1 MTMKHFTGRAAMLGA
16 LVASAFAANQAVAQQ
31 QEPRVFGETAARGN
45 GIGLHTPNLDVALYG
60 LLDVTL
66 STANNID
73 AVGHRRTNFQKPWFS
88 GPRWGVIGSR
98 ALPDGAPN
106 LIFKLEGEYLL
117 DTGEEDTPGVLFNRD
132 AWVGFQGETM
142 GKLTFGRQNTLA
154 RDFSH
159 IYGDPYTASGQVTLD
174 EGGWTN
180 TNNFKQLINYAASA
194 TGTRYDRGVVWKKQ
208 FGAFVAGA
216 GYQFASDPST
226 TPSTAGRGGKNSTQS
241 AALAWNGGVFNASG
255 FVNHANI
262 QGFSHKSWSLGGNAG
277 LGSMTRVYAG
287 YFHYDA
293 EQAAIGS
300 RTDKAWTASLRFA
313 PPGKLDYEAG
323 FVNIKADNG
332 GLSSKGFILDGYKDT
347 SGVTTGVTGKK
358 TTLYGSIFYHFDR
371 STEVYLA
378 ADHMSLKEGW
388 KDPRSFGA
396 NSQNEIAVG
405 IRTRF

>member
-31 QEPRVFGETAARGN
+31 QEPRVFAETAVRGN

-60 LLDVTL
+60 LIDITL
-66 STANNID
+66 STSSNVD
-73 AVGHRRTNFQKPWFS
+73 AAGHSRTNFQKPWFS
-88 GPRWGVIGSR
+88 GPRWGVVGSR
-98 ALPDGAPN
+98 ALPDGAPS

-132 AWVGFQGETM
+132 AWVGFQGDTM

-154 RDFSH
+154 RDFSQN
-159 IYGDPYTASGQVTLD
+159 YGDPYNTTGTITVD

-262 QGFSHKSWSLGGNAG
+262 QGFS
-277 LGSMTRVYAG
+277 
-287 YFHYDA
+287 
-293 EQAAIGS
+293 
-300 RTDKAWTASLRFA
+300 WTASLRFA

-323 FVNIKADNG
+323 WVNIKADNG

-347 SGVTTGVTGKK
+347 SAVTTGVSGKK
-358 TTLYGSIFYHFDR
+358 QTFYGSIFYHFDR

-378 ADHMSLKEGW
+378 ADHMKLKDGW
-388 KDPRSFGA
+388 KDPRSFGLT
-396 NSQNEIAVG
+396 SQNEIAVG

>member
-1 MTMKHFTGRAAMLGA
+1 MTMKHFTGRAAVLGA

-31 QEPRVFGETAARGN
+31 QEPRVFAETAARGS
-45 GIGLHTPNLDVALYG
+45 GIGLHTPNLDVDLYG
-60 LLDVTL
+60 LLDITL
-66 STANNID
+66 SSVSNADIQGDHKN
-73 AVGHRRTNFQKPWFS
+73 NFQTPWFS
-88 GPRWGVIGSR
+88 GPRWGVIGR
-98 ALPDGAPN
+98 RTLPDGAPN
-106 LIFKLEGEYLL
+106 LIFKLESEFLL
-117 DTGEEDTPGVLFNRD
+117 DTGGMYTPNVLFNRD
-132 AWVGFQGETM
+132 AWVGFQGDTM

-154 RDFSH
+154 RDFSQN
-159 IYGDPYTASGQVTLD
+159 YGDPYNTTGTITVD

-255 FVNHANI
+255 FVNRANI
-262 QGFSHKSWSLGGNAG
+262 QGFSHKSWSVGGNAG

-300 RTDKAWTASLRFA
+300 RTDKAWTVSLRFA

-323 FVNIKADNG
+323 WVNIKADNG
-332 GLSSKGFILDGYKDT
+332 GLSKSGFILDGYKDT
-347 SGVTTGVTGKK
+347 SGVTAGVTGKK

-388 KDPRSFGA
+388 KDPRSFGLM
-396 NSQNEIAVG
+396 SQNEIAVG

>member
-1 MTMKHFTGRAAMLGA
+1 MTMRHFTGRAVVLGA

-88 GPRWGVIGSR
+88 GPRWGVVGSR

-174 EGGWTN
+174 EGGWTHGM
-180 TNNFKQLINYAASA
+180 QLLPDGSA
-194 TGTRYDRGVVWKKQ
+194 D
-208 FGAFVAGA
+208 FVSHRPD
-216 GYQFASDPST
+216 QLDHCLRWLCQ
-226 TPSTAGRGGKNSTQS
+226 TPSESALGLMLPATA
-241 AALAWNGGVFNASG
+241 
-255 FVNHANI
+255 
-262 QGFSHKSWSLGGNAG
+262 
-277 LGSMTRVYAG
+277 
-287 YFHYDA
+287 
-293 EQAAIGS
+293 
-300 RTDKAWTASLRFA
+300 
-313 PPGKLDYEAG
+313 EA
-323 FVNIKADNG
+323 D
-332 GLSSKGFILDGYKDT
+332 
-347 SGVTTGVTGKK
+347 
-358 TTLYGSIFYHFDR
+358 
-371 STEVYLA
+371 E
-378 ADHMSLKEGW
+378 
-388 KDPRSFGA
+388 
-396 NSQNEIAVG
+396 
-405 IRTRF
+405 